1 MFLTTGDIN
10 RSYVILGIVNATVKK
25 DLRADEIDQVD
36 QFDDLYTSVKSKLQD
51 RAIAKNG
58 DGVLQVRFIPQVI
71 EIAGGPKYLQLHG
84 YGTAVKFPGSSKK

>member
-10 RSYVILGIVNATVKK
+10 RSYVILGVVNATVKK
-25 DLRADEIDQVD
+25 SLRADEIDQVD
-36 QFDDLYTSVKSKLQD
+36 QFDDLYTSVKSKLLD
-51 RAIAKNG
+51 RTIAKNG

-71 EIAGGPKYLQLHG
+71 EVGGGPKYLQLHG